1 MMPYHYILIQAVFT
15 SVVDG
20 LRGYM
25 EATLR
30 YIYNNNELAELGW
43 GKQLK

>member
-1 MMPYHYILIQAVFT
+1 MPYHYILIQAVFM
-15 SVVDG
+15 SVMDG

-30 YIYNNNELAELGW
+30 YNNNELAELGW